1 MCLWSFLACVFSNAG
16 SVPAYWGFSS
26 DETPVT
32 KRRYCLSCNVFKPER
47 CHHCS
52 ACNRCVLNMDHHCL
66 WINNCV
72 GFWNRK
78 HFILLLAY
86 ALMLTSFV
94 IITMGYDFY
103 KACAWTYDQ
112 KIFDLGEKDFE
123 KNILIIVLYL
133 LNTLVGLIMSFF
145 LRFHYDLGTENKT
158 TIENLA
164 HDGMDYISKY
174 DIGSQNNWNQ
184 IFGSNKFLYPFP
196 TYWPCGQPHGDGIH
210 FKINPD
216 QVSDNQSQSIFS
228 SIRKLS
234 KNSLL

>member
-1 MCLWSFLACVFSNAG
+1 
-16 SVPAYWGFSS
+16 
-26 DETPVT
+26 
-32 KRRYCLSCNVFKPER
+32 
-47 CHHCS
+47 
-52 ACNRCVLNMDHHCL
+52 
-66 WINNCV
+66 
-72 GFWNRK
+72 
-78 HFILLLAY
+78 
-86 ALMLTSFV
+86 MLTSFV

-174 DIGSQNNWNQ
+174 DIGSKNNWQ
-184 IFGSNKFLYPFP
+184 
-196 TYWPCGQPHGDGIH
+196 
-210 FKINPD
+210 
-216 QVSDNQSQSIFS
+216 
-228 SIRKLS
+228 
-234 KNSLL
+234 